1 MAVMHRVVF
10 GGAWLGLLL
19 GTCCWR
25 LPVLA
30 AAPAALDR
38 DADHADHVE
47 TKEQEEGRA

>member
-1 MAVMHRVVF
+1 MAVMHRVVV

-38 DADHADHVE
+38 DADHVE
-47 TKEQEEGRA
+47 TKEQEESRA